1 MAVTETIIGVV
12 LAIIAGLMFTYGAVL
27 QKKAVEAMPDIKM
40 SDLETIKP
48 LLKNRTWVTGVI
60 IGVLGGLPYVFSQLY
75 IGIGYTQ
82 LLIATGL
89 ILLAYMASKM
99 LHESLG
105 IMEYSGITLIVAG
118 TIFLGLAQLSP
129 VNVTL
134 SEPNFFLNMFLFYSP
149 LFTVSAI
156 GLLFYKFS
164 DKGAAKILAAISGII
179 FGCGAG
185 FSQVGI
191 MGLADGN
198 WLVFIVGYLILL
210 IGTVIATV
218 IANVAFQKGKAVVV
232 IPIQSAGN
240 YLIPVV
246 AGLLLFQQIFA
257 FGIWFYP
264 SVVLIMAGVF
274 LLSRIQA
281 EMEEALEE
289 AGEQAT
295 PPSSSTEPLSNP

>member
-1 MAVTETIIGVV
+1 MAVTETMIGVV